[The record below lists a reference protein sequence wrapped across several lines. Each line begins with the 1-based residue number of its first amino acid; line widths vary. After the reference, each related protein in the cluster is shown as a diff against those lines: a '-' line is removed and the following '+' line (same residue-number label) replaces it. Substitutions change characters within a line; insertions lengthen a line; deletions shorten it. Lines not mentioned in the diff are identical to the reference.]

1 VIFVQQIDERS
12 LLAAGWL
19 GRAVF
24 EDDSPCFLTRF
35 LRRVVVDEITAFIR
49 NADRGG
55 ASGLLETARLAAA
68 RGSEPVMADSGEF
81 ILQVCPAPEDDAGE
95 LAETTRWLRAELLD
109 LDIREASLLPDEDV
123 PSGAK
128 GVAAVAG
135 WLLVELGPEALRA
148 VLAKVADWVTR
159 NGRVVEVSYG
169 GDTLKLGRATREQ
182 QEKVIDGWL
191 ARHPAG
197 S

>member
-1 VIFVQQIDERS
+1 MT
-12 LLAAGWL
+12 G
-19 GRAVF
+19 
-24 EDDSPCFLTRF
+24 
-35 LRRVVVDEITAFIR
+35 
-49 NADRGG
+49 
-55 ASGLLETARLAAA
+55 
-68 RGSEPVMADSGEF
+68 
-81 ILQVCPAPEDDAGE
+81 
-95 LAETTRWLRAELLD
+95 WLRAELLG
-109 LDIREASLLPDEDV
+109 LDVRGIGLLPGEDV

-128 GVAAVAG
+128 GVADVAG
-135 WLLVELGPEALRA
+135 WLWVELGPEALRA

-182 QEKVIDGWL
+182 QEKIIDGWL